1 MLAAGHGAE
10 REAGALF
17 YYLNRTG
24 YNGLCRF
31 NRSGEFNMPFGQYAR
46 IAYKRDL
53 TPYRA
58 VLAGLTFTAGDMESV
73 PLEPGDFIYADPPYD
88 VEFTHYAKDRF
99 TWADQE
105 RTAGWLAAHPGPV
118 VLVNQATE
126 RVGTL
131 YRMLGFEV
139 RFLNGPRRISRTG
152 DRTPAREIIARR
164 NL

>member
-1 MLAAGHGAE
+1 MG
-10 REAGALF
+10 
-17 YYLNRTG
+17 
-24 YNGLCRF
+24 
-31 NRSGEFNMPFGQYAR
+31 
-46 IAYKRDL
+46 
-53 TPYRA
+53 
-58 VLAGLTFTAGDMESV
+58 
-73 PLEPGDFIYADPPYD
+73 
-88 VEFTHYAKDRF
+88 
-99 TWADQE
+99 DQE

-152 DRTPAREIIARR
+152 DRTPAREIIATR